1 MRVLLVEDDRP
12 LAAAVRDGLT
22 AAGFAV
28 DAVTLGATAREFLRM
43 HPYECVVL
51 DLGLPDEDGLEILH
65 DLRRNGQTIPV
76 LVLTARAGV
85 PDRVAGLVAGADDYL
100 PKPFAFPEL
109 VARVRT
115 IVRRAGSFAPSLL
128 KVGDLVIDPARAS
141 VKRDGTPILLTVK
154 EFAILVCLASHAGQL
169 VTRSM
174 LLDQC
179 WDASYD
185 GLSNLV
191 DVHMSRI
198 RRKIDA
204 PGRPPLLHTIR
215 GAGFILGESPR

>member
-1 MRVLLVEDDRP
+1 VRVLLVEDDRP

-28 DAVTLGATAREFLRM
+28 DAVTMGSTAREFLRL
-43 HPYECVVL
+43 HSYECVVL
-51 DLGLPDEDGLEILH
+51 DLGLPDEDGMTLLH
-65 DLRRNGQTIPV
+65 DLRRGGDTIPI

-115 IVRRAGSFAPSLL
+115 IVRRSASFAPSVLR
-128 KVGDLVIDPARAS
+128 VGDLEIDPGRCAVTRG
-141 VKRDGTPILLTVK
+141 GTPIVLTVK
-154 EFAILVCLASHAGQL
+154 EFAILVYLASHAGQL

-191 DVHMSRI
+191 DVHVSRI
-198 RRKIDA
+198 RRKLDA
-204 PGRPPLLHTIR
+204 AGAAPVLHTIR
-215 GAGFILGESPR
+215 GAGFILGDVAR